1 LLPAHPAR
9 ANERKRNVPIGGR
22 TKDNGEI
29 ADLKKQLTDLAA
41 DVLDGTVER
50 GKGPVVNQIY
60 GTLIRVL
67 EQERTM
73 RELEELAGR
82 IAELEEVL
90 RGRRARY

>member
-1 LLPAHPAR
+1 
-9 ANERKRNVPIGGR
+9 
-22 TKDNGEI
+22 
-29 ADLKKQLTDLAA
+29 
-41 DVLDGTVER
+41 VLDGTVER

-67 EQERTM
+67 EQERSM

-90 RGRRARY
+90 RGRGARY